1 MKAPR
6 LVPWLLLALL
16 AVPAPAAAQ
25 RAAFLKALVQF
36 HHTLRGAYGD
46 EGPQLVQLL
55 DTMTAALAAWDGE
68 ISEAETQIRPRL
80 KTANAEAALQAH
92 TILASLYL

>member
-55 DTMTAALAAWDGE
+55 DAMTLRWRRGTVRSVKRKHSSARA
-68 ISEAETQIRPRL
+68 
-80 KTANAEAALQAH
+80 
-92 TILASLYL
+92 